1 MNDTLMKALILAALF
16 GAVMIAVDTVVGWLA
31 RSRTEG
37 RAINLRLKLIKQG
50 RTTGEALTL
59 LKRSDSALPE
69 GLPDPL
75 LRVGQ
80 QFERMLMTAQVTMP
94 TPRLM
99 LILLL
104 APCVLLFAMLL
115 FMVATG
121 IPVGFGRVLLL
132 GTFSIVLGLFIPVL
146 VLQVRANRMRK
157 KMQDQFPIALDVFV
171 RGLRA
176 GHPVSAALDLL
187 TVELPDPIG
196 SQFGMVVDEVTYG
209 AELRDALHSMA
220 ERWDLNDM
228 RMFVVSLSVQNE
240 TGGNLAEILRE
251 SVEGDPRP
259 PVDDAQGPRFVERG
273 PHDRHHLDGAA
284 NHGLHRVVHAQS
296 AFLSRRR
303 RRSGFCPG
311 LCGVDPPL
319 HHRLRRDPSHG
330 RHQGLER

>member
-1 MNDTLMKALILAALF
+1 MNETLLKVLILSALF
-16 GAVMIAVDTVVGWLA
+16 GATMIAVDTIVGWMA

-37 RAINLRLKLIKQG
+37 RAINLRLKLIREG

-59 LKRSDSALPE
+59 LKRSESALPE
-69 GLPDPL
+69 GLPAPL
-75 LRVGQ
+75 LRLGQ
-80 QFERMLMTAQVTMP
+80 RFERMLMTAQVTMP

-121 IPVGFGRVLLL
+121 IPVGVGRVILL
-132 GTFSIVLGLFIPVL
+132 GTFSLVLGLFIPIL
-146 VLQVRANRMRK
+146 FLQVRANRMRK
-157 KMQDQFPIALDVFV
+157 KMEDQFPIALDVFV

-228 RMFVVSLSVQNE
+228 RMFVVSLSVQKE
-240 TGGNLAEILRE
+240 TGGNLAEILENLSKVVRDRQ
-251 SVEGDPRP
+251 SMSLKVRALSSEGRMTAVILTALPILAFTVLFTVNPAFYLD
-259 PVDDAQGPRFVERG
+259 VADD
-273 PHDRHHLDGAA
+273 
-284 NHGLHRVVHAQS
+284 S
-296 AFLSRRR
+296 AFVPGFVALIVLYIIGFVTIRRM
-303 RRSGFCPG
+303 
-311 LCGVDPPL
+311 VDIKV
-319 HHRLRRDPSHG
+319 
-330 RHQGLER
+330 

>member
-1 MNDTLMKALILAALF
+1 MNETLLKVLILSALF
-16 GAVMIAVDTVVGWLA
+16 GATMIAVDTIVGWMA

-37 RAINLRLKLIKQG
+37 RAINLRLKLIREG

-59 LKRSDSALPE
+59 LKRSESALPE
-69 GLPDPL
+69 GLPAPL
-75 LRVGQ
+75 LRLGQ
-80 QFERMLMTAQVTMP
+80 RFERMLMTAQVTMP

-121 IPVGFGRVLLL
+121 IPVGVGRVILL
-132 GTFSIVLGLFIPVL
+132 GTFSMVLGLFIPIL
-146 VLQVRANRMRK
+146 FLQVRANRMRK
-157 KMQDQFPIALDVFV
+157 KMEDQFPIALDVFV

-228 RMFVVSLSVQNE
+228 RMFVVSLSVQKE
-240 TGGNLAEILRE
+240 TGGNLAEILENLSKVVRDRQ
-251 SVEGDPRP
+251 SMSLKVRALSSEGRMTAVILTALPILAFTVLFTVNPAFYLD
-259 PVDDAQGPRFVERG
+259 VADD
-273 PHDRHHLDGAA
+273 
-284 NHGLHRVVHAQS
+284 S
-296 AFLSRRR
+296 AFVPGFVALIVLYIIGFVTIRRM
-303 RRSGFCPG
+303 
-311 LCGVDPPL
+311 VDIKV
-319 HHRLRRDPSHG
+319 
-330 RHQGLER
+330 